1 MEQDDVTKIKVNGHN
16 VGIIG
21 LKTAIEKIAD
31 NYAQEND
38 EKLGEELLKRL
49 RKHNHIPENVTESYK
64 RAFVRKFRKSLNQ
77 PVEEEPSNGIE
88 IKVLGPGCTQ
98 CNQMEKDLR
107 EIMAENN
114 IVADIEHVRDIK
126 EIAKYEVMG
135 TPALPKFH
143 LWMGTNSP
151 ATRVQ

>member
-1 MEQDDVTKIKVNGHN
+1 MEQDDVTK
-16 VGIIG
+16 
-21 LKTAIEKIAD
+21 
-31 NYAQEND
+31 
-38 EKLGEELLKRL
+38 LKRL

-88 IKVLGPGCTQ
+88 INVLGPGCTQ
-98 CNQMEKDLR
+98 CDQMEKDLR
-107 EIMAENN
+107 EIMAEPAWPDPKYPGTPTDMKIQTDFLTCFCVFSWLK
-114 IVADIEHVRDIK
+114 IVADIEHVKDIK

-151 ATRVQ
+151 ATLVNNAD